1 MSDTGSI
8 SESDNPIEA
17 GPTLPVPGDSREST
31 GRAVGSVADD
41 TAQTTRGRH
50 GWLSLVVA
58 FLFAL
63 FYVYDLW
70 EAVGNLVQLPIV
82 YDAYGYGSENVPW
95 WLLWVGVLIPLAV
108 YVAAFIGGRRRNV
121 AAKALIFFVGLAV
134 VAGLSIGVLALEEIL
149 RAGIVV
155 A

>member
-1 MSDTGSI
+1 MSDRGSI

-17 GPTLPVPGDSREST
+17 V
-31 GRAVGSVADD
+31 VADD
-41 TAQTTRGRH
+41 AAQATHGRY

-70 EAVGNLVQLPIV
+70 EAVGNLIQLPAV
-82 YDAYGYGSENVPW
+82 YEAYGFGSEKVPW
-95 WLLWVGVLIPLAV
+95 WLLWIGVLIPLAV
-108 YVAAFIGGRRRNV
+108 YVVAFVGGRRRTV
-121 AAKALIFFVGLAV
+121 FGKALIFLVGLAL

-149 RAGIVV
+149 RPVLVTA
-155 A
+155 